1 MIAFVRSLM
10 LPLMILNVVGAIVA
24 MVWLVVLD
32 QWVTLGIGIALLLFT
47 TLALC
52 LALMPWLFLAAPA
65 ALLYDKGQRVLALLF
80 GGLALLYVYGL
91 ITAWCVAVLWYSMER
106 VTIANLLI
114 PTFLWSFGVAIGPW
128 AYIASK
134 EDGLGSSFTIFF
146 AQVGYLTTGL
156 MILLGHPSFSD
167 VMGAFIVVMSIGL
180 IISLIFVG
188 ETSRRANV
196 PDSEF
201 VIPPSFDASTLTSEL
216 HPGE

>member
-24 MVWLVVLD
+24 IVWLVILD
-32 QWVTLGIGIALLLFT
+32 QWVTLGIGIALLLCT

-65 ALLYDKGQRVLALLF
+65 ALLYDKGQRVFGLLF

-114 PTFLWSFGVAIGPW
+114 PTFLWSFGVALGPW
-128 AYIASK
+128 AYLASK
-134 EDGLGSSFTIFF
+134 EDRLGSSFTIFF

-156 MILLGHPSFSD
+156 MILLGHPSFYD
-167 VMGAFIVVMSIGL
+167 VMGAFIVVMSVGL
-180 IISLIFVG
+180 IMSLIFVE
-188 ETSRRANV
+188 ETSRRASV
-196 PDSEF
+196 PDSDF
-201 VIPPSFDASTLTSEL
+201 VKSPSFEAGTLASEVY
-216 HPGE
+216 PGE